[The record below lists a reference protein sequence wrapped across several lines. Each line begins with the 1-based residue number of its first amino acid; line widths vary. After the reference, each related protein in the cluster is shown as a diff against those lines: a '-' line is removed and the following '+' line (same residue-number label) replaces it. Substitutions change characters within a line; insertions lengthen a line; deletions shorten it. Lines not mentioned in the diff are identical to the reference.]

1 MVTAQEA
8 YALSK
13 TYLIRSDSSKK
24 TDRIIR
30 SMADLG
36 QQSTFVMNLTQQDI
50 DELKMNGFKVDKI
63 KDGTYNV
70 DWNVPKE

>member
-1 MVTAQEA
+1 MITAQEA
-8 YALSK
+8 HDLSK
-13 TYLIRSDSSKK
+13 SFMIRTDSNKK
-24 TDRIIR
+24 ADKIIR

-63 KDGTYNV
+63 KDGIYNV